1 MDLIWTNTAHVPQ
14 GELVSPALDLQYG
27 DEQNDFELTHSTP
40 GLLLSDG
47 CYIGAEGTEFGG
59 RVDAVRITVDDGH
72 ALYTLTGRT
81 WHGLLAGKILQPD
94 SGADRLTVSGDAN
107 SIIRTVISRI
117 GLSTVFDVPSEASGI
132 NISNYSFRRYI
143 TAWDGLR
150 MMLTAQG
157 ARLDLTYTA
166 GRCRIRAVAADTYG
180 DADSDQRISFEAQ
193 RIWTQVNHLTG
204 LGKGQLRNRARSDWY
219 ADASGNIS
227 QTQTL
232 TGDREIAQ
240 IYELTSSEGAELSDQ
255 TRDKLKDMWKQGTV
269 DLTIP
274 ENLGLHI
281 DDHVRAYDALTGV
294 SVDSPIVRIT
304 VKLANGTPTIRY

>member
-1 MDLIWTNTAHVPQ
+1 MARFACGQDPPTRL
-14 GELVSPALDLQYG
+14 
-27 DEQNDFELTHSTP
+27 
-40 GLLLSDG
+40 
-47 CYIGAEGTEFGG
+47 
-59 RVDAVRITVDDGH
+59 RR
-72 ALYTLTGRT
+72 
-81 WHGLLAGKILQPD
+81 
-94 SGADRLTVSGDAN
+94 DRLTVSGDAN

-204 LGKGQLRNRARSDWY
+204 LGKGQLRNRRA
-219 ADASGNIS
+219 A
-227 QTQTL
+227 
-232 TGDREIAQ
+232 TGMRMRPA
-240 IYELTSSEGAELSDQ
+240 TSPRPRL
-255 TRDKLKDMWKQGTV
+255 
-269 DLTIP
+269 
-274 ENLGLHI
+274 
-281 DDHVRAYDALTGV
+281 
-294 SVDSPIVRIT
+294 
-304 VKLANGTPTIRY
+304 

>member
-1 MDLIWTNTAHVPQ
+1 MGRIAH
-14 GELVSPALDLQYG
+14 
-27 DEQNDFELTHSTP
+27 
-40 GLLLSDG
+40 
-47 CYIGAEGTEFGG
+47 
-59 RVDAVRITVDDGH
+59 DAHR
-72 ALYTLTGRT
+72 
-81 WHGLLAGKILQPD
+81 AGSQ
-94 SGADRLTVSGDAN
+94 T
-107 SIIRTVISRI
+107 
-117 GLSTVFDVPSEASGI
+117 
-132 NISNYSFRRYI
+132 
-143 TAWDGLR
+143 
-150 MMLTAQG
+150 
-157 ARLDLTYTA
+157 DLTYTA

-274 ENLGLHI
+274 RTLACI
-281 DDHVRAYDALTGV
+281 STTMRAYDALTGV

-304 VKLANGTPTIRY
+304 VKLANGTPTIRYRSRPIQLAR